1 MGSLVPDESGSEAR
15 RLEKVYD
22 SELASVDAAEAAV
35 LTIAQSL
42 GFEEDDLHK
51 IGIAL
56 REAMVNAVVHGN
68 KYSAQK
74 KVWLGAWERARGLRI
89 TIRDEGNGFDL
100 GKVPDPLAE
109 ENLLRESGR
118 GILLMQAF
126 VDEFQVRR
134 LSPSGTEVTMIKYL
148 AERQPG
154 S

>member
-1 MGSLVPDESGSEAR
+1 MGSLGSEESGSAKQ
-15 RLEKVYD
+15 RLDVVYT
-22 SELASVDAAEAAV
+22 SELASVDTAETAV
-35 LTIAQSL
+35 LGIAESL

-68 KYSAQK
+68 KYNK
-74 KVWLGAWERARGLRI
+74 EKRVWLAAWEQSGGLRI
-89 TIRDEGNGFDL
+89 VIRDEGNGFDM

-154 S
+154 L

>member
-1 MGSLVPDESGSEAR
+1 MADNIGPDQTSSSTKHVD
-15 RLEKVYD
+15 LFLD
-22 SELASVDAAEAAV
+22 SDLKSVDSAEELA
-35 LTIAQSL
+35 LGIAQRM
-42 GFEEDDLHK
+42 GFDEDELHR
-51 IGIAL
+51 IGISL

-74 KVWLGAWERARGLRI
+74 KVRLRVFEEGGS
-89 TIRDEGNGFDL
+89 IRLVVTDEGAGFEIS
-100 GKVPDPLAE
+100 KVPDPLAE

-134 LSPSGTEVTMIKYL
+134 LSPHGTEITMVKHL
-148 AERQPG
+148 AQ